1 VLIHRWDEPAHPD
14 DWWHFAMTPQL
25 GHFVAPGD
33 GRPLP
38 VVVPTQF
45 VMVGEPAKAEVWFHL
60 ARPNPVFDALEEAPC
75 GLLSLAGE
83 WAFIPSSWKAIGDED
98 PSRGIPTTYYAAV
111 QLAGPIEVVDDPE
124 QKAEILRHQLATF
137 EPDEKA
143 VDPLEHTANL
153 RAIRGLRLDVEEV
166 RAKFKYGGNVDAAHR
181 QAVADRLVARGRP
194 GDEAARRRVVASLSG
209 REEESSG

>member
-1 VLIHRWDEPAHPD
+1 MLIHRWDEPLHPD
-14 DWWHFAMTPQL
+14 DWWHFASQPQL

-45 VMVGEPAKAEVWFHL
+45 IMAGGPGEAEVWFHL
-60 ARPNPVFDALEEAPC
+60 AKGNPVFEALEEAPC

-83 WAFIPSSWKAIGDED
+83 WAFIPSSWKAIGEED

-111 QLAGPIEVVDDPE
+111 QLAGPVDVVDDPE
-124 QKAEILRHQLATF
+124 QKAQILRRQLATYQ
-137 EPDEKA
+137 PDEGA
-143 VDPLEHTANL
+143 VDPMEHEASL

-166 RAKFKYGGNVDAAHR
+166 RAKFKYGGNVDTAHR
-181 QAVADRLVARGRP
+181 QAVADHLQARQQP
-194 GDEAARRRVVASLSG
+194 GDEEARRHVLASLAEADEQPSA
-209 REEESSG
+209 